1 MELDNITYGNPNQHQ
16 LDDLLRESYLDYLFP
31 IFSEYKQPLN
41 SSEAT
46 KQELNSIVDYIKS
59 MNEEENKTLYSN
71 RYNLY
76 DKSILDFI
84 KNGLVKGGQDQLTT
98 NKLIDS
104 LAYDIKPILLKLKYH
119 FQRPRPYQLAQYY
132 KLKLF
137 PFQSLSA
144 DTPSYPSG
152 HAFQGKVI
160 TEVVGT
166 LFPSTYSFMKDL
178 FDDICYSRL
187 YLGLHYQSDIDM
199 GILFAELL
207 LESDEF
213 RAKYQI

>member
-1 MELDNITYGNPNQHQ
+1 MNLDNITYGNPNQNQ
-16 LDDLLRESYLDYLFP
+16 LDDLQRESYLDSLLPMFA
-31 IFSEYKQPLN
+31 EYTPPLN

-46 KQELNSIVDYIKS
+46 KQELNVIVDYINS
-59 MNEEENKTLYSN
+59 MNEEENKTLYFN
-71 RYNLY
+71 RYKLY
-76 DKSILDFI
+76 DKSLSDFV
-84 KNGLVKGGQDQLTT
+84 KNGLIKGGQDQLAT

-104 LAYDIKPILLKLKYH
+104 IIYDIKPLLLKLKYH

-137 PFQSLSA
+137 PFPSESA

-166 LFPSTYSFMKDL
+166 LYPSTYSFMKNL

-187 YLGLHYQSDIDM
+187 YLGLHFQSDIDM
-199 GILFAELL
+199 GILFAEFV
-207 LESDEF
+207 LESEEF
-213 RAKYQI
+213 RSKYQI